1 MFISTYK
8 GSTSTIRT
16 FGALG
21 TSRNDNTIIKLLPV
35 GYFLMSKHCFSHKRY
50 I

>member
-8 GSTSTIRT
+8 GSASTVRT

-21 TSRNDNTIIKLLPV
+21 TSRNDNAMIKLLPV
-35 GYFLMSKHCFSHKRY
+35 G
-50 I
+50 